1 MEKEEKEARELLT
14 EDLEFIYAW
23 ECEKGCIHYVHSFGL
38 TYPDGKEPQFFI
50 KKGFLKRD
58 YRVAMLAKEETEED
72 LESERKNYLKRMNK
86 FKTCYFFSFGFKK
99 YLGSHTPTLHIKPAL
114 R

>member
-14 EDLEFIYAW
+14 PDLEFLYGW
-23 ECEKGCIHYVHSFGL
+23 ECEKGCLHYVHSHGL

-50 KKGFLKRD
+50 ERGPLKKD
-58 YRVAMLAKEETEED
+58 YCVAMLSKQEEED
-72 LESERKNYLKRMNK
+72 FESEVENYLKRMNK
-86 FKTCYFFSFGFKK
+86 FKTCYFFSFGFKT
-99 YLGSHTPTLHIKPAL
+99 YLGSRTPTLHIKPAL